1 MRELFPC
8 PSGRQKF
15 MIFRKVTMSDK
26 PIFDIYKNT
35 CSCSDYLF
43 SYVFMYQDSY
53 KLTIWEEN
61 GTIVIR
67 SDLADTI
74 FYMPLG
80 DTEHGIKLVL
90 EYCKENSIKPI
101 FSKIPEKWVSVFKTY
116 NFHIEEDRDSFDYI
130 FKNSDLLEYKGK
142 EFRNQRNN
150 LNSYFKDY
158 TPIFDTDVKAY
169 IDKCKEFVFNHH
181 NSPDKLEPTL
191 KMLDNIDLLHLKGG
205 VVINNSEVSA
215 FCLYEKLSED
225 MILSHVELTD
235 NAHRGAHAYLVNELA
250 KTISESYINKE
261 DDMGIPGLR
270 RFKETYNPNYMFKK
284 YKAYYE

>member
-1 MRELFPC
+1 
-8 PSGRQKF
+8 

-26 PIFDIYKNT
+26 PMFDRYRNT

-53 KLTIWEEN
+53 KLEIWEDN

-67 SDLADTI
+67 SDLKDTI

-80 DTEHGIKLVL
+80 DTEYGIKTVL
-90 EYCKENSIKPI
+90 EYCKENNIKPV
-101 FSKIPEKWVSVFKTY
+101 FSKIPEASLPVFNAL

-130 FKNSDLLEYKGK
+130 FKNADLLEYKGK
-142 EFRNQRNN
+142 DFRNQRNN
-150 LNSYFKDY
+150 LYSYLKAFA
-158 TPIFDTDVKAY
+158 PIFDTDVKVH
-169 IDKCKEFVFNHH
+169 IDKCKEFVYKHH

-191 KMLDNIDLLHLKGG
+191 KMLENIDLLELKGG
-205 VVINNSEVSA
+205 VVLNGGEVSA
-215 FCLYEKLSED
+215 FCLYEKLSD
-225 MILSHVELTD
+225 VMILSHVELTD
-235 NAHRGAHAYLVNELA
+235 NYHRGAHAFLVNELA
-250 KTISESYINKE
+250 KTISEAYINKE

-270 RFKETYNPNYMFKK
+270 RFKETYNPYHMLKK

>member
-1 MRELFPC
+1 
-8 PSGRQKF
+8 
-15 MIFRKVTMSDK
+15 MIFRKVTINDK
-26 PIFDIYKNT
+26 PMFDRYKNT

-53 KLTIWEEN
+53 KLKIWEEN

-67 SDLADTI
+67 SDLTDTI

-80 DTEHGIKLVL
+80 DTEHGIKSVL
-90 EYCKENSIKPI
+90 GYCKENNIKPI
-101 FSKIPEKWVSVFKTY
+101 FSKIPEGSVSVFNDF

-150 LNSYFKDY
+150 LHSYFKDH
-158 TPIFDTDVKAY
+158 TPVFHRDVKAY
-169 IDKCKEFVFNHH
+169 IDKCKEFVLKHH
-181 NSPDKLEPTL
+181 NSPDKLEPTF

-205 VVINNSEVSA
+205 VVINEGEVSA
-215 FCLYEKLSED
+215 FCLYEKLSDD

-235 NAHRGAHAYLVNELA
+235 NSHRGVHSYLINELS

-270 RFKETYNPNYMFKK
+270 RFKETYNPSYMFKK
-284 YKAYYE
+284 YKAYYK

>member
-1 MRELFPC
+1 MG
-8 PSGRQKF
+8 GRT
-15 MIFRKVTMSDK
+15 MIFRKATIDDK
-26 PIFDIYKNT
+26 PVFDRYKNS

-53 KLTIWEEN
+53 KLKIWVDN

-80 DTEHGIKLVL
+80 DTEYGIKSVL
-90 EYCKENSIKPI
+90 EYCKENNIEPV
-101 FSKIPEKWVSVFKTY
+101 FSKIPENWLPVFKEF

-150 LNSYFKDY
+150 LQSYFKSY
-158 TPIFDTDVKAY
+158 TPAFHTDVNAY
-169 IDKCKEFVFNHH
+169 LDKCKEFTLKYH
-181 NSPDKLEPTL
+181 NSHDKLEPTF
-191 KMLDNIDLLHLKGG
+191 KMLNNIEALGLKGG
-205 VVINNSEVSA
+205 VVINDGEVSA
-215 FCLYEKLSED
+215 FCLYEKLSD
-225 MILSHVELTD
+225 NMILSHVELTD

-270 RFKETYNPNYMFKK
+270 RFKETYNPSYMFKK
-284 YKAYYE
+284 YKAYYK